1 VAVRRAGVRFR
12 HGLARLSSYSFLTL
26 AISPSGPMARSGPR
40 AACTNPLLITH
51 HGNVRNVSTAAYAP
65 RAKQK
70 HACRAPNIV
79 IISSMTAAT
88 PTPLTSLGNF
98 SNGTSWPM
106 PRRES
111 SWATNNAELMNA
123 RTVVTPHTMT
133 PNTFRR
139 MRLRRWRHQ
148 HSPSHRISSN
158 VSRANSSCKTRR
170 TSKRSRHL
178 FFCQFLD
185 REDAASGNRHD
196 PARLRVVGVIEIAD
210 ALTDDLDVVIVL
222 QEPSDRRAL
231 NRPRPRQRRQVL
243 PGRQRLTRAPLL
255 PQEPSSST
263 SNP

>member
-1 VAVRRAGVRFR
+1 MQGTQHRDYQQYDCGHADPFNIFGKLLEWNV
-12 HGLARLSSYSFLTL
+12 LANASKRVIVGY
-26 AISPSGPMARSGPR
+26 
-40 AACTNPLLITH
+40 
-51 HGNVRNVSTAAYAP
+51 
-65 RAKQK
+65 K
-70 HACRAPNIV
+70 H
-79 IISSMTAAT
+79 
-88 PTPLTSLGNF
+88 
-98 SNGTSWPM
+98 
-106 PRRES
+106 
-111 SWATNNAELMNA
+111 AELMNA

-222 QEPSDRRAL
+222 QEPSERRAL